1 MTNKESQSF
10 YLAIIDQKLFI
21 NYFNPKNDN
30 SDYQKKYLMPDTF
43 DNNLNLLILTKFI
56 SEKIKDF
63 EKYVGSFIEKV
74 IFITDSK
81 HEQFSLSLKNKYDI
95 NRIKETDVVRLINDA
110 KQLIVRNNKDS
121 FILHILVDKYIL
133 DGKEYLELPENINYK
148 EFIIEVS
155 FITAKNSIVETFN
168 KIFKECNIEVKKF
181 ISYQYSSRF
190 ANKTDLS
197 PCIAAKKIVDGINPS
212 EVTIHSQYTKKRG
225 LFEKLFNFLVKS
237 CIVL

>member
-225 LFEKLFNFLVKS
+225 LFEKLFNFFG
-237 CIVL
+237 

>member
-43 DNNLNLLILTKFI
+43 DNNLNLIILTKFI

-110 KQLIVRNNKDS
+110 KQLIARNNKDS
-121 FILHILVDKYIL
+121 FILHILVDKYIV
-133 DGKEYLELPENINYK
+133 DGKEYLEFPENINYK

-225 LFEKLFNFLVKS
+225 LFEKLFNFFG
-237 CIVL
+237 